1 MLFERVQSRMVY
13 LLNQRYL
20 GFKPTELTS
29 LPGPKLGQR
38 YTLYAH
44 VPFCERLCP
53 YCSFNRYP
61 FSTERAVSYFA
72 NLRQEMRMLQEMGYS
87 FESLYIGGGTPT
99 IMIDELC
106 ETIDLARELF
116 SLKEVSTETN
126 PNHLIPEI
134 VGKLSKR
141 VQRLSVGVQSFDDS
155 LLRQMERYDKYGSG
169 MQILE
174 RIMASR
180 DSFDS
185 LNVDMIFNFPSQSE
199 DMLITDL
206 ACILESKTSQV
217 TFYPLMASPAVA
229 RSLAQTLGQVD
240 YRREERYY
248 QIICEAL
255 AGGENPSYTFG
266 SAWTFKL
273 LAGGSASGSA
283 SGSAGGSAGGS
294 EISST
299 SGGVGSSTSGGVGS
313 STSGGT
319 GGSASGNAGG
329 GASVSAG
336 GGTSGSATGNAGGSA
351 MIDEYIVDYE
361 EYPAIGSGG
370 LSYLNGSLYV
380 NTFSLSEYSK
390 AIEAGYMSVAGRTE
404 FSKWDRMRYRFMMQL
419 FGLRL
424 DKKQWERDFG
434 CSVARGLPMEYA
446 FFKLAG
452 AIGYEDD
459 AEIRLSPR
467 GRYLLVALMRE
478 FFIGVNKVRDGARAN
493 LPIEESALFYTRDS
507 KNFS

>member
-1 MLFERVQSRMVY
+1 MLFERMQSRMVR

-20 GFKPTELTS
+20 GFKPTELTR
-29 LPGPKLGQR
+29 LPGPQPDKK

-44 VPFCERLCP
+44 VPFCEQLCP

-61 FSTERAVSYFA
+61 FAAERAVPYFK
-72 NLRQEMRMLQEMGYS
+72 NLRQEMRMLSDMGYD
-87 FESLYIGGGTPT
+87 FVSLYIGGGTPT

-116 SLKEVSTETN
+116 SLEEVSTETN

-134 VGKLSKR
+134 VGKLSGR
-141 VQRLSVGVQSFDDS
+141 VQRLSVGVQSFDDG
-155 LLRQMERYDKYGSG
+155 LLKQMERYDKYGSG

-174 RIMASR
+174 RIMATR

-199 DMLITDL
+199 DMLINDL
-206 ACILESKTSQV
+206 ACILESRTSQV
-217 TFYPLMASPAVA
+217 TFYPLMASPVVA
-229 RSLAQTLGQVD
+229 RSLARTLGQVD

-248 QIICEAL
+248 QVICDAL
-255 AGGENPSYTFG
+255 TGGEKPLYTFG
-266 SAWTFKL
+266 SAWTFKS
-273 LAGGSASGSA
+273 LAADNVGGNASGSA
-283 SGSAGGSAGGS
+283 SGSATGTAT
-294 EISST
+294 ST
-299 SGGVGSSTSGGVGS
+299 VTNA
-313 STSGGT
+313 
-319 GGSASGNAGG
+319 ASN
-329 GASVSAG
+329 
-336 GGTSGSATGNAGGSA
+336 SATSTA
-351 MIDEYIVDYE
+351 MIDEYIVGYE

-370 LSYLNGSLYV
+370 LSYLDGSLYV
-380 NTFSLSEYSK
+380 NTFSLGEYNR
-390 AIEAGYMSVAGRTE
+390 AIEAGHMSVAGRTE
-404 FSKWDRMRYRFMMQL
+404 FAKWDRMRYRFMMQL

-434 CSVARGLPMEYA
+434 CSVLKGLPSEYA

-459 AEIRLSPR
+459 SEIRLSPR

-478 FFIGVNKVRDGARAN
+478 FFIGVNRVRDEARAG
-493 LPIEESALFYTRDS
+493 LSGEESIPQ
-507 KNFS
+507 FSCS